1 MEMLIRI
8 RGLSKS
14 LWKHAGAIAFYAA
27 ILAALVVL
35 SLWSDW
41 SLTKLLQSYHP
52 SNYPVPSLKDIVVAS
67 MVVLIA
73 LALTIV
79 AFYILRRF
87 GLIKWDKAMGAASI
101 LPIASLL
108 IVAPAFS
115 YRGMTPGDSWEV
127 VDGLIEAA
135 SAVGDIASMVLG
147 FSIMWVVWC
156 GIWTSPSWLWVRV
169 KRLQMY
175 WRWGLHANR
184 KRDELWD
191 MYWRGH

>member
-1 MEMLIRI
+1 M
-8 RGLSKS
+8 SKS
-14 LWKHAGAIAFYAA
+14 LWKHAGTIAFYAG
-27 ILAALVVL
+27 ILAVLVIL
-35 SLWSDW
+35 SLWSSDW
-41 SLTKLLQSYHP
+41 SVTKLLQSYHP
-52 SNYPVPSLKDIVVAS
+52 SKYPVSSLKDIVVA
-67 MVVLIA
+67 LIA

-79 AFYILRRF
+79 AFHVLLRF
-87 GLIKWDKAMGAASI
+87 GLIKWDKAMCAFPI
-101 LPIASLL
+101 LVIASLL

-115 YRGMTPGDSWEV
+115 YGGMTLGESWAV